1 MKIDKKILGLFSV
14 LILLVGGGICF
25 AKIREKN
32 AEILKSVYSSEDE
45 EIVSTLLVD
54 LTHDRKDDLVLISK
68 NTIDEYHLKIYSVI
82 NQKPILIYEDF
93 ITNNHA
99 GWRWYYIYTNNN
111 KKYLMQYIPEI
122 WNGFGEYRLEI
133 FSLDIKMSRK
143 GTIISEAVA
152 YDSVHNPYSEME
164 NELVQF
170 KKELEDYRL
179 NSVPLITIG
188 YDSLTKQ
195 NYEYIIETEVLKVN
209 DGGKMK

>member
-1 MKIDKKILGLFSV
+1 MF
-14 LILLVGGGICF
+14 VGGIICF
-25 AKIREKN
+25 TKIREKN

-68 NTIDEYHLKIYSVI
+68 NTIDGYHLKIYSVI

-122 WNGFGEYRLEI
+122 WNGIGEYRLEI

-170 KKELEDYRL
+170 KKELENYRL

-188 YDSLTKQ
+188 YDDLTEQ
-195 NYEYIIETEVLKVN
+195 NYEYIIETEVLK
-209 DGGKMK
+209 